1 MFQVIAQSYLSESTV
16 AFSTDNSVSF
26 SVTFSTATV
35 TPPPPPPPPVIS
47 ILTAPSTALSPL
59 TYVVG
64 DSASSTSFSAFSC
77 LPTACSTSISYSLS
91 VKGYST
97 LPSYLTLDPI
107 SLQITVSTLSTSD
120 SGFYTCT
127 LLATQVSGGV
137 SQTASMPWNLTILN
151 PVFSVP
157 TNTAPQFVSSL

>member
-1 MFQVIAQSYLSESTV
+1 MFQVIAQSYLSGSTV

-26 SVTFSTATV
+26 SVTYRTATE
-35 TPPPPPPPPVIS
+35 

-97 LPSYLTLDPI
+97 LPSFLTLDPI